1 MGLFAN
7 AVTFTRYKTVDS
19 IHDDFWNWA
28 HERVLENLF
37 HEREGIDEYVAGWTP
52 FDRPFQSNI
61 SLTDMSFGEFLVL
74 GMRMDVRRIPATVL
88 KKYCA
93 LEEERVRQE
102 RGLQRLSKKMLTEIR
117 DNMRLKLL
125 SQAIPVPYLVDFM
138 WDIQS
143 GDVFLFARQD
153 KLRAVFEDLFK
164 ATFDMLLSPVAPY
177 SLAISLIKT
186 DTSRLKALEEATLDA
201 WI

>member
-1 MGLFAN
+1 MGLLAN
-7 AVTFTRYKTVDS
+7 AIVFTRYKTIDS
-19 IHDDFWNWA
+19 VPEDFWNWA
-28 HERVLENLF
+28 YERVLENLF
-37 HEREGIDEYVAGWTP
+37 HERDGVDEYVAGWTS
-52 FDRPFQSNI
+52 FDMPFQSNI
-61 SLTDMSFGEFLVL
+61 SLTDMSFGEFLML

-102 RGLQRLSKKMLTEIR
+102 RKLQRLSKKMLTEIR

-125 SQAIPVPYLVDFM
+125 SKAIPVPCLADFL
-138 WDIQS
+138 WDIES

-164 ATFDMLLSPVAPY
+164 ATFNMLLRPVTPY
-177 SLAISLIKT
+177 SLAVSLVHG
-186 DTSRLKALEEATLDA
+186 DTSRLKVLEEIALDA